1 MLALQGSFYLTLAAP
16 ALTARA
22 PRWLSGIAL
31 TLATAGWLL
40 RLPSA
45 AVPAAAPV
53 KALGR

>member
-1 MLALQGSFYLTLAAP
+1 MLALQGSFYLTLAAA

-22 PRWLSGIAL
+22 PRCERGIAV

-40 RLPSA
+40 RRPSA
-45 AVPAAAPV
+45 AVPAGGPV